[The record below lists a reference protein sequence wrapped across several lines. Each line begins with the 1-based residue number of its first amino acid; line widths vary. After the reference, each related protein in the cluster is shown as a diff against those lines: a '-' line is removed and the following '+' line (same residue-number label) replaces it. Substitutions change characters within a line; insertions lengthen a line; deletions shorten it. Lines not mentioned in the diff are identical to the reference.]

1 MRPRPSSI
9 VDHIGL
15 IDGTTAGSTGKMS
28 ELTCSVIIKGAK
40 VLPSTNMGYQLPMDN
55 GLKGTVAV
63 VTGGSSGIGRASA
76 LAFAAHGVRV
86 AIGARRVAE
95 CEETVRLITEQGGE
109 ALYVQ
114 MDVSRPSQIEEL
126 VQAAV
131 GRWKRLDFALNNA
144 GIEGTPFVSTVE
156 YSEEVWDEV
165 IDVNLKGVF
174 MSMKYEIPHMLK
186 QRTGAIV
193 NMSSVA
199 GLTGGRVG
207 AAYYASKHG
216 VIGITKA
223 AAMEYATSGI
233 RVNAVCPGVIRT
245 AMAERSFAGKEE
257 VLLPLYPMGRFGTA
271 EEVAEA
277 VVWLCSGA
285 ASFITGH
292 TLPLDGG
299 FVAR

>member
-1 MRPRPSSI
+1 M
-9 VDHIGL
+9 
-15 IDGTTAGSTGKMS
+15 
-28 ELTCSVIIKGAK
+28 
-40 VLPSTNMGYQLPMDN
+40 NNQLE
-55 GLKGTVAV
+55 GTVAV
-63 VTGGSSGIGRASA
+63 ITGGSSGIGRATA
-76 LAFAAHGVRV
+76 LSFASRGVRV
-86 AIGARRVAE
+86 AIGARRASE
-95 CEETVRLITEQGGE
+95 CQETVRLITEQGGE
-109 ALYVQ
+109 GLFVE
-114 MDVSRPSQIEEL
+114 MDVRRPDQIQQL
-126 VQAAV
+126 VQTAV
-131 GRWKRLDFALNNA
+131 DRWHRLDFAFNNA
-144 GIEGTPFVSTVE
+144 GIQGTPFIATVD

-186 QRTGAIV
+186 GGSGGIV

-233 RVNAVCPGVIRT
+233 RVNAICPGVIKT
-245 AMAERSFAGKEE
+245 PMAERSFAGREAA
-257 VLLPLYPMGRFGTA
+257 LLPLYPMGRFGTA

-277 VVWLCSGA
+277 VIWLCSSS

-299 FVAR
+299 FMAR